1 MVTTRTANADSQS
14 VQDFLKAVYT
24 LQQQM
29 ERVSTNA
36 LAEMLSISPPSVTDM
51 AHRLMMA
58 ELVNYEKYHGVRLTE
73 KGEHAALRVIRR
85 HRLIE
90 LYLVTDL
97 GYALHEV
104 HEEADQLEHAV
115 SDRFVAALVEKLNHP
130 TLDPHGE
137 VIPGIDGTCHYRE
150 LHTLTQFPM
159 GIRAKVA
166 CLTINN
172 SEILRHLMDKGFT
185 LGSQVEII
193 TRDPFDGPLT
203 VLIDGKTGIVGYTV
217 ATYISVEQD
226 KGAGK

>member
-73 KGEHAALRVIRR
+73 TGEREALRVIRR

-90 LYLVTDL
+90 LYLVKDL

-104 HEEADQLEHAV
+104 HDEAEQLEHAV
-115 SDRFVAALVEKLNHP
+115 SDRFVAALVEKLDNP
-130 TLDPHGE
+130 TIDPHGE

-166 CLTINN
+166 CLTTNN

-203 VLIDGKTGIVGYTV
+203 VLIDGKTVMVGYTV

>member
-1 MVTTRTANADSQS
+1 MVTMRPATADSQS

-24 LQQQM
+24 LQQKM

-36 LAEMLSISPPSVTDM
+36 LAEMLSISAPSVTDM
-51 AHRLMMA
+51 AHRMMLA

-73 KGEHAALRVIRR
+73 TGEREALRVIRR

-104 HEEADQLEHAV
+104 HDEAEQLEHAV
-115 SDRFVAALVEKLNHP
+115 SDRFIAALAEKLDHP
-130 TLDPHGE
+130 TLDSHGE

-150 LHTLTQFPM
+150 LHTPSQFPI
-159 GIRAKVA
+159 GIKAKVA
-166 CLTINN
+166 CLNSNN
-172 SEILRHLMDKGFT
+172 PEILQHLMGKGFT

-193 TRDPFDGPLT
+193 TREPFEGPLT
-203 VLIDGKTGIVGYTV
+203 VLIDGKTVMVGYTV

>member
-14 VQDFLKAVYT
+14 VQDFLKAVYM

-51 AHRLMMA
+51 AHRLM
-58 ELVNYEKYHGVRLTE
+58 LVGLVDNEKYHGVRLTE
-73 KGEHAALRVIRR
+73 KGEREALRVIRR

-104 HEEADQLEHAV
+104 HDEAEQLEHAV
-115 SDRFVAALVEKLNHP
+115 SDRFVAALVEKLDNP
-130 TLDPHGE
+130 TIDPHGE

-166 CLTINN
+166 CLTTNN

-203 VLIDGKTGIVGYTV
+203 VLIDGKTVMVGYTV

>member
-73 KGEHAALRVIRR
+73 TGEREALRVIRR

-90 LYLVTDL
+90 LYLVKDL

-104 HEEADQLEHAV
+104 HDEAEQLEHAV
-115 SDRFVAALVEKLNHP
+115 SDRFVAALVEKLDNP
-130 TLDPHGE
+130 TIDPHGE

-203 VLIDGKTGIVGYTV
+203 VLIDGKTVMVGYTV